1 MNWVSKDNNEVE
13 IFGYLPPP
21 SRGRQ
26 TIWYLTVLE
35 DGRGVP
41 ERHPKFRPEQEPM
54 QELMVRLCVVCSRHF
69 YYGMEGLPWFINFMC
84 QACQTLDM
92 TNKHCMCTST
102 YLHILGKYS
111 LFIIFSERTCTLSQC
126 F

>member
-84 QACQTLDM
+84 QAL
-92 TNKHCMCTST
+92 
-102 YLHILGKYS
+102 YVRL
-111 LFIIFSERTCTLSQC
+111 
-126 F
+126 